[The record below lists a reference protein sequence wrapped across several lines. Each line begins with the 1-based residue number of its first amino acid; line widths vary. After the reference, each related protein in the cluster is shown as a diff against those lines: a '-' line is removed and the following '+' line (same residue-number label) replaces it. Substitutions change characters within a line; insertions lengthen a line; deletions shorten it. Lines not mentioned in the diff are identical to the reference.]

1 MSVKPIA
8 MHEFIRQTGNV
19 YEAIIV
25 ASKRARQIHD
35 DMKIELTQQLETLK
49 ALNATPEPED
59 DMEVAMVNPDQ
70 LKISLEF
77 EKSPKPTEVAINE
90 VRDKKVPYHYKEHV
104 DFFAKDS
111 SKDTSKDTS
120 TEA

>member
-1 MSVKPIA
+1 
-8 MHEFIRQTGNV
+8 MHEFLKQTGNI

-35 DMKIELTQQLETLK
+35 DMKIQLTNQLEELK

-59 DMEVAMVNPDQ
+59 DMEVVVVNPDQ

-77 EKSPKPTEVAINE
+77 EKSPKATELAIDE
-90 VRDKKVPYHYKEHV
+90 VRKKKVPYHYKEHV
-104 DFFAKDS
+104 DFF

-120 TEA
+120 TEE

>member
-1 MSVKPIA
+1 VSVKPVA
-8 MHEFIRQTGNV
+8 MHEFLQQTGNI

-59 DMEVAMVNPDQ
+59 DMEVATVNPDQ
-70 LKISLEF
+70 LKISLAF
-77 EKSPKPTEVAINE
+77 EKSPKPTELAINE
-90 VRDKKVPYHYKEHV
+90 VRAKKIPYRYKEHV
-104 DFFAKDS
+104 DFFAKD
-111 SKDTSKDTS
+111 TSKDTS

>member
-1 MSVKPIA
+1 MSVKPVA
-8 MHEFIRQTGNV
+8 MREFLQQTGNI

-59 DMEVAMVNPDQ
+59 DMEVATVNPDQ

-77 EKSPKPTEVAINE
+77 EKRSKPTELAINE
-90 VRDKKVPYHYKEHV
+90 VREKKVPYHYKEHV
-104 DFFAKDS
+104 DFFAKDA
-111 SKDTSKDTS
+111 SKDTS
-120 TEA
+120 TEE

>member
-8 MHEFIRQTGNV
+8 MHEFLAQAGNI

-25 ASKRARQIHD
+25 AAKRSRQIHD
-35 DMKIELTQQLETLK
+35 DMKIELSQQLETLK

-59 DMEVAMVNPDQ
+59 DTEVTTANPDQ

-77 EKSPKPTEVAINE
+77 EKRPKPTELAINE
-90 VRDKKVPYHYKEHV
+90 VKEKKVPYRYKEHI
-104 DFFAKDS
+104 DFFAKD
-111 SKDTSKDTS
+111 TSP
-120 TEA
+120 EE

>member
-1 MSVKPIA
+1 VSMKPVA
-8 MHEFIRQTGNV
+8 MHDFLKQTGNI

-59 DMEVAMVNPDQ
+59 DMEVATVNPDQ

-77 EKSPKPTEVAINE
+77 EKSPKPTEIAINE
-90 VRDKKVPYHYKEHV
+90 VREKKIPYHYKERV
-104 DFFAKDS
+104 DFFAKES
-111 SKDTSKDTS
+111 SKDSS

>member
-1 MSVKPIA
+1 
-8 MHEFIRQTGNV
+8 MHDFLQQTGNV

-35 DMKIELTQQLETLK
+35 DMKQQLTNQLETLK

-59 DMEVAMVNPDQ
+59 DMEVAVVNPDQ

-77 EKSPKPTEVAINE
+77 EKSPKPTEIAINE
-90 VRDKKVPYHYKEHV
+90 VREKKIPYYYKEHV
-104 DFFAKDS
+104 DFFAKES
-111 SKDTSKDTS
+111 SKENS

>member
-8 MHEFIRQTGNV
+8 MHEFIQQTGNV

-59 DMEVAMVNPDQ
+59 DMEVATVNPDQ

-90 VRDKKVPYHYKEHV
+90 VREKKIPYHYTDHV

-111 SKDTSKDTS
+111 SKDASS
-120 TEA
+120 EA

>member
-1 MSVKPIA
+1 MSVKPVA
-8 MHEFIRQTGNV
+8 MHEFLQQTGNI

-59 DMEVAMVNPDQ
+59 DMEVATVNPDQ

-77 EKSPKPTEVAINE
+77 EKRPKPTEVAINE
-90 VRDKKVPYHYKEHV
+90 VREKKIPYHYKEHT
-104 DFFAKDS
+104 DFFA
-111 SKDTSKDTS
+111 KDTSKDTS
-120 TEA
+120 TEE

>member
-8 MHEFIRQTGNV
+8 MHDFLNQTGNI

-49 ALNATPEPED
+49 ALNATPETED
-59 DMEVAMVNPDQ
+59 DSEVTVVNPDQ

-77 EKSPKPTEVAINE
+77 EKSPKPTELAINE
-90 VRDKKVPYHYKEHV
+90 VRDNKVPFRYKEHV
-104 DFFAKDS
+104 DFFAKD
-111 SKDTSKDTS
+111 TSKETP
-120 TEA
+120 TEE

>member
-1 MSVKPIA
+1 
-8 MHEFIRQTGNV
+8 MHDFLQQTGNI

-59 DMEVAMVNPDQ
+59 DMEVATVNPDQ
-70 LKISLEF
+70 LKISLDF
-77 EKSPKPTEVAINE
+77 EKRSKPTEVAINE
-90 VRDKKVPYHYKEHV
+90 VREKKIPYHYKEHV
-104 DFFAKDS
+104 DFFAKE
-111 SKDTSKDTS
+111 TSKEPS
-120 TEA
+120 TEE

>member
-1 MSVKPIA
+1 
-8 MHEFIRQTGNV
+8 MHEFLQQTGNI

-35 DMKIELTQQLETLK
+35 DMKMELTQQLETLK

-59 DMEVAMVNPDQ
+59 DMEVATVNPDQ

-77 EKSPKPTEVAINE
+77 EKSPKPTELAINE
-90 VRDKKVPYHYKEHV
+90 VREKKIPYRYKEHV

-111 SKDTSKDTS
+111 SKEPSI
-120 TEA
+120 EE

>member
-1 MSVKPIA
+1 VSVKPIA
-8 MHEFIRQTGNV
+8 MREFLQQTGNI

-59 DMEVAMVNPDQ
+59 DMEVATVNPDQ
-70 LKISLEF
+70 LKISLDF
-77 EKSPKPTEVAINE
+77 EKRSKPTEVAINE
-90 VRDKKVPYHYKEHV
+90 VREKKIPYHYKEHV
-104 DFFAKDS
+104 DFFAKE
-111 SKDTSKDTS
+111 TSKEPS
-120 TEA
+120 TEE

>member
-8 MHEFIRQTGNV
+8 MREFLQQTGNI

-59 DMEVAMVNPDQ
+59 DMEVATVNPDQ
-70 LKISLEF
+70 LKISLDF
-77 EKSPKPTEVAINE
+77 EKRSKPTEVAINE
-90 VRDKKVPYHYKEHV
+90 VREKKIPYHYKEHV
-104 DFFAKDS
+104 DFFAKE
-111 SKDTSKDTS
+111 TSKEPS
-120 TEA
+120 TEE